1 MKMLKMNLNKVI
13 GMALLA
19 FVLLLG
25 TDIYAQHD
33 SMSKA
38 NNMYKQNA
46 QKWTTELS
54 QKVKLTQEQQ
64 TQIEGILVNY
74 QQAEKKSD
82 MKNVDQLHATYNSKI
97 ESVLNNNQKKLYKD
111 YSKQWWKSMSWSNQ
125 KSTKQKKY

>member
-1 MKMLKMNLNKVI
+1 MKMLKTNLNKVI
-13 GMALLA
+13 GMTLLA

-33 SMSKA
+33 SMNKA

-74 QQAEKKSD
+74 QQAENKSD
-82 MKNVDQLHATYNSKI
+82 MKNIDQLHATYNSKI
-97 ESVLNNNQKKLYKD
+97 ESVLNNNQKTLYKD
-111 YSKQWWKSMSWSNQ
+111 YSKQWWKGMSWSNQ
-125 KSTKQKKY
+125 KSTQQKKY